1 MLDLIAYYY
10 VKLLQDVDVV
20 CPCRPRLLFQYL
32 PYSQQEP
39 LQMSQLDIAAL
50 VEAVC
55 GAAGASGV
63 WGVSAASPCLLCG
76 SHDQSLQCHRLRL
89 GACALVALVL
99 LGDDEFGLH
108 AGSTKLAVAGCLAT
122 CAPHNGRVTALH
134 LYLAT

>member
-1 MLDLIAYYY
+1 MQAIA
-10 VKLLQDVDVV
+10 VGLTSLHTSVHAVGVV

-63 WGVSAASPCLLCG
+63 WGVSAAGHCLLCI
-76 SHDQSLQCHRLRL
+76 SQHQSLQCHSCWVWYMYLSCTR
-89 GACALVALVL
+89 A
-99 LGDDEFGLH
+99 
-108 AGSTKLAVAGCLAT
+108 AG
-122 CAPHNGRVTALH
+122 
-134 LYLAT
+134 